1 MTQET
6 VIAALEAAEPH
17 RALAELASGA
27 RFIECPDL
35 GSGRVVLPRY
45 REVRQAL
52 RSPAFVC
59 APTAAGMLATL
70 PRSLREL
77 LAPVASWVLYSD
89 APQHPRIRTL
99 LAKAF
104 TARQVQE
111 LNGDICRRADELVSA
126 FVRDGGGDAVSG
138 LAEPLPVH
146 TICSLLGIPEADRA
160 DVKAWSDDVVLVAEP
175 ALTPEQEQRAASG
188 WMHLAAYFEGL
199 IANRR
204 SRGGDDI
211 IAGLVAAEA
220 QGQRLT
226 DEEVVSNCIALLV
239 GGHETTSGLL
249 SSVVLAASEHP
260 ELLEAVQADAD
271 AARGFVEEVLRLDGP
286 SKITARTAVEDTDLF
301 GVEIKA
307 GRRMVLL
314 QASAN
319 RDPDVFDDAGTFQPM
334 RRPNPHLGFGHGPH
348 ACFGAA
354 LARMQGVALLRA
366 CAAGRGELAVER
378 ADITWKPSQV
388 IRSAAHLPVVLRA
401 QAGGAS

>member
-1 MTQET
+1 MNQET
-6 VIAALEAAEPH
+6 AITALEAAEPH
-17 RALAELASGA
+17 LALAELASGA
-27 RFIECPDL
+27 RSIDCPGL
-35 GSGRVVLPRY
+35 GSGRLVLPRY
-45 REVRQAL
+45 REVREAL

-59 APTAAGMLATL
+59 APTADGMLATL
-70 PRSLREL
+70 PPPLREL

-111 LNGDICRRADELVSA
+111 LNGDICRRADALVRA
-126 FVRDGGGDAVSG
+126 FVGEGGGDAVTG
-138 LAEPLPVH
+138 LAEPLPLH
-146 TICSLLGIPEADRA
+146 TISSLLGIPEVDRA
-160 DVKAWSDDVVLVAEP
+160 SVKAWSDDVVLVAEP
-175 ALTPEQEQRAASG
+175 ALTPEQEQQAASA
-188 WMHLAAYFEGL
+188 WKHLATYFEGV
-199 IANRR
+199 IDDRR
-204 SRGGDDI
+204 SQGGDDV

-220 QGQRLT
+220 QGERLT

-249 SSVVLAASEHP
+249 SSVVLAVAEHP
-260 ELLEAVQADAD
+260 ELREQVRADAD

-286 SKITARTAVEDTDLF
+286 PKITARAAVQDTELF
-301 GVEIKA
+301 GIEIEA
-307 GRRMVLL
+307 GRRLVLL

-319 RDPDVFDDAGTFQPM
+319 RDPDVFDDAGAFQLT

-366 CAAGRGELAVER
+366 CTGALGELAVDR
-378 ADITWKPSQV
+378 TDVTWKPSQV
-388 IRSAAHLPVVLRA
+388 VRSAARLPVTIRP
-401 QAGGAS
+401 QAGGAR